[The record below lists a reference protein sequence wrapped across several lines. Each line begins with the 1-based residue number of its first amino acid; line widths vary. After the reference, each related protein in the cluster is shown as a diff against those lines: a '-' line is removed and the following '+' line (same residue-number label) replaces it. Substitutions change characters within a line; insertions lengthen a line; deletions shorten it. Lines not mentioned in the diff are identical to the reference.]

1 MARMVVKASPKSGAQ
16 IEAAALNL
24 IQKYQPG
31 VLIQPQPFD
40 VERFFE
46 NHLESF
52 TGVRS
57 MYQELYPPVHGY
69 TDSDQM
75 VSVVSSVLADDP
87 NKLNF
92 FRATVAHEIGHAVQH
107 VPEFRRRKELLK
119 LIHDSEDVSLRM
131 FRKDQ
136 IRAYEDPEWQAWRF
150 AKALLMPAVTVR
162 MAGDAGISHNE
173 MSLAFQVS
181 VPFVRSRLRD
191 LKLL

>member
-1 MARMVVKASPKSGAQ
+1 
-16 IEAAALNL
+16 
-24 IQKYQPG
+24 
-31 VLIQPQPFD
+31 
-40 VERFFE
+40 
-46 NHLESF
+46 
-52 TGVRS
+52 

-87 NKLNF
+87 KKLNF

-107 VPEFRRRKELLK
+107 VSEFRRRKEMLK
-119 LIHDSEDVSLRM
+119 LIHDSDDVTLRM

-162 MAGDAGISHNE
+162 MALDAGMSHSQ

-181 VPFVRSRLRD
+181 VPFVVSRLKE

>member
-1 MARMVVKASPKSGAQ
+1 
-16 IEAAALNL
+16 
-24 IQKYQPG
+24 
-31 VLIQPQPFD
+31 
-40 VERFFE
+40 
-46 NHLESF
+46 
-52 TGVRS
+52 
-57 MYQELYPPVHGY
+57 
-69 TDSDQM
+69 
-75 VSVVSSVLADDP
+75 
-87 NKLNF
+87 
-92 FRATVAHEIGHAVQH
+92 
-107 VPEFRRRKELLK
+107 VPEFRRRKEMLK

-162 MAGDAGISHNE
+162 MAVGAGISHNE